1 MAGAADVHS
10 RKSAR
15 WFFDLLI
22 RRVPDQFSACTSNV
36 RHELFHAIQWA
47 YDQLLRDY
55 ADGSTRARSVWTI
68 EGTATAASR
77 SSATMLRDL
86 DAIFPVHTVTDDL
99 TDSRDNREYSAQD
112 FWVYYGL
119 RTATSIA
126 YLRAVFEKG
135 GTPEHVDAAIAL
147 ADAYWTWVKN
157 QAFEKVYTLD
167 GTLTNGRC
175 TFESAAFGTLFNLPL
190 RFATTDH
197 AQGTLDPLSSVMVEV
212 TIDASVEVGFIH
224 AENDADS
231 DDLRYKVYR
240 NPSTADCDTTEHDGP
255 RAISV
260 IQPGQKYYVL
270 LSNVSTSDRFN
281 FVVQVSPGPL
291 PE

>member
-1 MAGAADVHS
+1 
-10 RKSAR
+10 
-15 WFFDLLI
+15 
-22 RRVPDQFSACTSNV
+22 
-36 RHELFHAIQWA
+36 
-47 YDQLLRDY
+47 
-55 ADGSTRARSVWTI
+55 
-68 EGTATAASR
+68 
-77 SSATMLRDL
+77 MLRDL
-86 DAIFPVHTVTDDL
+86 DANVPVHTVTDDL
-99 TDSRDNREYSAQD
+99 TDIRDKRDNSAQD

-147 ADAYWTWVKN
+147 ADSYWTWVKN

-167 GTLTNGRC
+167 GTLTNGPC

-197 AQGTLDPLSSVMVEV
+197 AQGTLGPLSSMMVEV

-231 DDLRYKVYR
+231 DADRDADRDAAAERHGGAAGGAGVAPAAMAAHGGR
-240 NPSTADCDTTEHDGP
+240 TA
-255 RAISV
+255 
-260 IQPGQKYYVL
+260 VL
-270 LSNVSTSDRFN
+270 SGR
-281 FVVQVSPGPL
+281 GRRG
-291 PE
+291 